1 MRLRGWV
8 PTVGGRLSFSV
19 IGQFE
24 HLKPGCYNHASHG
37 VRTIICQQV
46 RENTD
51 IALPGGAV
59 RRFYARYL
67 QKSDLP
73 LRYLLHAAA
82 QGDGPLSGEVF
93 IFSID
98 AWKAAESDIEQL
110 RQMISKQAE
119 GTREVVIILRSKAD
133 FSAKVE
139 LERNGFCTLEIDPA
153 LTEIKHQAEPG
164 THLPIADSR
173 GLAAQCFYF
182 IKDISHRH
190 QNHSRHSDTLTTVY
204 PIQDEVDVNWCVE
217 TVKTL
222 YRSIIKK
229 RRSRTRESRAFA
241 LGMLAYVDAFAGIA
255 ERRYGKKVKDIP
267 LRNHGHIKAAIEAEA
282 QAHDARDAFDQLW
295 RGSNLVFRVILPLLG
310 SLLALVAALRLVL
323 WAPGGSIAEDIRSS
337 RLGGYLQM
345 AADGLLHYPEVI
357 TLFVLICVVLLRRYD
372 KYMHGRAGSGGV
384 LQRSFKYM
392 QRQTLAIKQRH
403 ATTIYYLLAVTLFA
417 ALFYYLKALAF
428 DWYTARL

>member
-8 PTVGGRLSFSV
+8 PTVGGRLSFSI
-19 IGQFE
+19 IGQLE
-24 HLKPGCYNHASHG
+24 HLQPGCYNHVSHG

-51 IALPGGAV
+51 IALPGKAV

-67 QKSDLP
+67 QKSDLR
-73 LRYLLHAAA
+73 LRYLLHAEA

-93 IFSID
+93 IFNID
-98 AWKAAESDIEQL
+98 AWKAVKGDTERL
-110 RQMISKQAE
+110 RQVVSRQAE
-119 GTREVVIILRSKAD
+119 GTAEIITGLRSKAY

-139 LERNGFCTLEIDPA
+139 LERNGFCTLEVDA
-153 LTEIKHQAEPG
+153 AQAERGGQAEPG
-164 THLPIADSR
+164 TRLPIADAR
-173 GLAAQCFYF
+173 GRAAQCFYF

-190 QNHSRHSDTLTTVY
+190 QNHSRHSDTLTTIY
-204 PIQDEVDVNWCVE
+204 PIQDEVDVRWCVE

-222 YRSIIKK
+222 YRCIIEK

-241 LGMLAYVDAFAGIA
+241 LGMLAYVDAFAGISQ
-255 ERRYGKKVKDIP
+255 RRYGQKFKDVP

-282 QAHDARDAFDQLW
+282 QAHDARDVFDQLW

-310 SLLALVAALRLVL
+310 SLLALVAALRLIL
-323 WAPGGSIAEDIRSS
+323 WAPGGSIAEDVRSS
-337 RLGGYLQM
+337 RLGGYLQI
-345 AADGLLHYPEVI
+345 AADGLLHYPEGI
-357 TLFVLICVVLLRRYD
+357 TLFVLIGVVLLRRYD

-392 QRQTLAIKQRH
+392 QRQTLAIKQRR
-403 ATTIYYLLAVTLFA
+403 ATAIYYLVAVTLFVL
-417 ALFYYLKALAF
+417 LFYYLKTLGF
-428 DWYTARL
+428 DWYATRR